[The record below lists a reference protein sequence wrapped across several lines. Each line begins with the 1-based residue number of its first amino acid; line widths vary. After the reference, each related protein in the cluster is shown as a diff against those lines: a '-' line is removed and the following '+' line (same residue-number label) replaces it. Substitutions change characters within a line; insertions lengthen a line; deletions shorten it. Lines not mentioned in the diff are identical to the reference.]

1 MRTISIAITL
11 GVLIFSPKGNI
22 YAQSKKD
29 EISILKYKIDSVKI
43 LLNEQNELFSVE
55 NSKWN
60 TLLTQEKEKKEK
72 NDQLLAEKSKDL
84 EQIKSE
90 IELVKNQQVTKELE
104 IRTLLERVSPR
115 QTIVTDID
123 GNKYAAAKLGRLYWM
138 AEDLRTTRYNNGDKI
153 EKISSQDISTFYKGI
168 EWDMDD
174 PEQYFELGGAYI
186 DMKDEESEVNKVIAR
201 ETPIFYYNYF
211 VAGHKNVCP
220 DNWHV
225 PSVDEVKDLMY
236 FLNRYKKIN
245 EDEIMELGRSNF
257 VGLLLMDTTANWTI
271 TDGFPKRY
279 SSFML
284 KYPFNAE
291 PTGIINERGAVLK
304 LGEISSF
311 WTITNYNHS
320 NKFCPSVT
328 NGFHFEINGH
338 DATKK
343 SFMPIRCVKD

>member
-168 EWDMDD
+168 E
-174 PEQYFELGGAYI
+174 
-186 DMKDEESEVNKVIAR
+186 
-201 ETPIFYYNYF
+201 
-211 VAGHKNVCP
+211 
-220 DNWHV
+220 
-225 PSVDEVKDLMY
+225 
-236 FLNRYKKIN
+236 
-245 EDEIMELGRSNF
+245 
-257 VGLLLMDTTANWTI
+257 
-271 TDGFPKRY
+271 
-279 SSFML
+279 
-284 KYPFNAE
+284 
-291 PTGIINERGAVLK
+291 
-304 LGEISSF
+304 
-311 WTITNYNHS
+311 
-320 NKFCPSVT
+320 
-328 NGFHFEINGH
+328 
-338 DATKK
+338 
-343 SFMPIRCVKD
+343 